1 MNILL
6 LFDHYHP
13 YVGGAEIVNSAVA
26 EYLAPRHSV
35 TVLSNGF
42 IGSGRVHQR
51 VNNVPVYRPL
61 RSPRLMHS
69 LTAFCAGGRLA
80 QQSDVILCATYASG
94 LAGWLL
100 ARTYKKPAVLLV
112 HEVLD
117 EHWAMFSSVPRL
129 HRLYE
134 KLIVT
139 RHFDRYIAVSDF
151 TRRKLLSCGIPSER
165 ITAIYNGLDNELFA
179 PRPVNRELRRRLAG
193 DAEFVYLFYGRP
205 GGSKGLPFLL
215 QALPSVV
222 QALPRS
228 RAVLLLSP
236 EPAREFAAAHE
247 TIIRLGLGSH
257 ITVFPPVPRRE
268 LPDYI
273 NCADAVVVPSLS
285 EGFGFTA
292 VESCAL
298 GKTLVA
304 AETGS
309 LPEVV
314 SGQVVFVK
322 KADSADLA
330 RGIID
335 AFHGR
340 WQRIPEKRFSWSD
353 SLPRYE
359 SVLEQAAA
367 KKRH

>member
-13 YVGGAEIVNSAVA
+13 YVGGAEIVNRAVA
-26 EYLAPRHSV
+26 EYLARRHTV

-42 IGSGRVHQR
+42 AGSGPARQT
-51 VNNVPVYRPL
+51 VNNVALYRPL
-61 RSPRLMHS
+61 CSPRLLHS
-69 LTAFCAGGRLA
+69 LTAFCAGVGLA
-80 QQSDVILCATYASG
+80 RRADAILCATYASG
-94 LAGWLL
+94 LAGRLL
-100 ARTYKKPAVLLV
+100 AGACKKPAVLLV

-117 EHWAMFSSVPRL
+117 EHWAMFSSIPRL

-139 RHFDRYIAVSDF
+139 RPFDRYIAVSDF
-151 TRRKLLSCGIPSER
+151 TRRKLLGCGIPSER
-165 ITAIYNGLDNELFA
+165 ITVIYNGLDNDLFA

-193 DAEFVYLFYGRP
+193 DADFVYLFYGRP

-215 QALPSVV
+215 QALPRVA
-222 QALPRS
+222 QAVPRS
-228 RAVLLLSP
+228 HAVLLLSP
-236 EPAREFAAAHE
+236 EPAREYAGALE
-247 TIIRLGLGSH
+247 MIKSLGLEPH
-257 ITVFPPVPRRE
+257 VTVHPPVPRRE

-304 AETGS
+304 THTGS

-314 SGQVVFVK
+314 SGRVVFVK

-335 AFHGR
+335 AFRGR
-340 WQRIPEKRFSWSD
+340 WELVPDKRFSWLD

-359 SVLEQAAA
+359 AVLEQAAA
-367 KKRH
+367 ENRR

>member
-6 LFDHYHP
+6 LFDYYHP
-13 YVGGAEIVNSAVA
+13 YVGGAEIVNRAVA
-26 EYLAPRHSV
+26 EYLTLRHTV

-42 IGSGRVHQR
+42 AGSGPAHQK
-51 VNNVPVYRPL
+51 VNNVAVYRPL
-61 RSPRLMHS
+61 RSPRLVHS

-80 QQSDVILCATYASG
+80 RQADVILCATYASG
-94 LAGWLL
+94 IAGRLL

-117 EHWAMFSSVPRL
+117 EHWAMFSSIPRL

-134 KLIVT
+134 KLVVT
-139 RHFDRYIAVSDF
+139 RPFDRHIAVSDF
-151 TRRKLLSCGIPSER
+151 TRKKLLELGIPQER
-165 ITAIYNGLDNELFA
+165 ITVIYNGLDNELFA
-179 PRPVNRELRRRLAG
+179 PRPVNHELRRRLAG
-193 DAEFVYLFYGRP
+193 DADFVYLFYGRP

-236 EPAREFAAAHE
+236 EPSREYAAALE
-247 TIIRLGLGSH
+247 MIRRLGLGPH
-257 ITVFPPVPRRE
+257 VTVHPPVPRRE

-292 VESCAL
+292 AESCAL
-298 GKTLVA
+298 GKTVVA
-304 AETGS
+304 TETGS

-314 SGQVVFVK
+314 SGRVVFVT
-322 KADSADLA
+322 KADSAALA

-335 AFHGR
+335 AAHGR
-340 WQRIPEKRFSWSD
+340 WQQIPAKRFSWND

-359 SVLEQAAA
+359 AVLEQAAA
-367 KKRH
+367 GR

>member
-13 YVGGAEIVNSAVA
+13 YVGGAEIVNRAVA
-26 EYLAPRHSV
+26 EYLALRHTV

-42 IGSGRVHQR
+42 AGSGPAHQK
-51 VNNVPVYRPL
+51 VNNVAVYRPL
-61 RSPRLMHS
+61 RSPRLLHS

-80 QQSDVILCATYASG
+80 RQADVILCATYASG
-94 LAGWLL
+94 IAGRLL

-117 EHWAMFSSVPRL
+117 EHWAMFSSIPRL

-134 KLIVT
+134 KLVVT
-139 RHFDRYIAVSDF
+139 RPFDRHIAVSEF
-151 TRRKLLSCGIPSER
+151 TRRKLLERGIPPER
-165 ITAIYNGLDNELFA
+165 ITVIYNGLDNALFA
-179 PRPVNRELRRRLAG
+179 PRPVNQELRRRLAG
-193 DAEFVYLFYGRP
+193 DADFVYLFYGRP

-228 RAVLLLSP
+228 HAVLLLSP
-236 EPAREFAAAHE
+236 EPSREYGAALE
-247 TIIRLGLGSH
+247 MIRRLGLGPH
-257 ITVFPPVPRRE
+257 VTVHPPVARRD
-268 LPDYI
+268 LPEYI
-273 NCADAVVVPSLS
+273 NCSDAVVVPSLS

-292 VESCAL
+292 AESCAL
-298 GKTLVA
+298 GKTVVA
-304 AETGS
+304 TETGS

-314 SGQVVFVK
+314 SGRIVFVA
-322 KADSADLA
+322 KADSAALA

-340 WQRIPEKRFSWSD
+340 WQQIPEKRFSWND

-359 SVLEQAAA
+359 AVLAQAAA
-367 KKRH
+367 GR